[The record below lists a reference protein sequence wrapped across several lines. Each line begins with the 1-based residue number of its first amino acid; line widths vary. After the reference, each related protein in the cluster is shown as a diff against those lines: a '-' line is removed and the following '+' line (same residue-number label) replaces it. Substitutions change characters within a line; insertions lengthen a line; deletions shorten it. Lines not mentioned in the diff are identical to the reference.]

1 MAKQKNQKIK
11 KDKKS
16 HDDISYKVLIDPKP
30 FVLDFIK
37 QMDLIEFMIELRL
50 VFSRFY
56 GFAIESQDI

>member
-16 HDDISYKVLIDPKP
+16 HDDISNNVLIDPKP
-30 FVLDFIK
+30 FVLDSIK

-50 VFSRFY
+50 VFSQFY
-56 GFAIESQDI
+56 AFAGESQDI

>member
-16 HDDISYKVLIDPKP
+16 HDDISNNVLIDPKP
-30 FVLDFIK
+30 FVLDSIK